1 MTNDEIRGTLRSYI
15 LANFLPG
22 EPPETLEDSTP
33 LITSG
38 IIASLSLVELV
49 NFIEDTFTIKLEQDD
64 VGTARMDSIELLVDL
79 IAERSGFGVENV
91 S

>member
-15 LANFLPG
+15 LSNFLPG
-22 EPPETLEDSTP
+22 ESPETLEDSTP

-49 NFIEDTFTIKLEQDD
+49 NFIEDTFTVNLEQDD
-64 VGTARMDSIELLVDL
+64 VGTARMDSIDLLVDL
-79 IAERSGFGVENV
+79 IAERSRFDVGNA